1 MDTKNIVEVE
11 ISESRSGDGN
21 GNGRASEVEVAL
33 ASTIR
38 ELLRDHRALL
48 ERILAG
54 GPTAIVAPPAG
65 TSVELIAQYRAIRRA
80 LALPDDQPDA
90 VVDARGPTSSTSAS

>member
-1 MDTKNIVEVE
+1 MDTKNVVEVE

-21 GNGRASEVEVAL
+21 GRASDVEIAL

-54 GPTAIVAPPAG
+54 GPAAVAAPPAG